1 MSSMHKPSYY
11 NVPGTNRYE
20 LYIELNEI
28 EFNKLFESSQ
38 EVGVD
43 VENLAH
49 YFLVQTLSK

>member
-1 MSSMHKPSYY
+1 M
-11 NVPGTNRYE
+11 NRYE